1 MKTPLKQEQILTF
14 GKTKVASLS
23 EEIRNEIITLE
34 KYLQEKID
42 LSYELEK
49 LEIAIQVKYTQI
61 SNHIN
66 DLEDAKEMAGKLSP
80 SAEDKP

>member
-14 GKTKVASLS
+14 GKAKVASLS
-23 EEIRNEIITLE
+23 EEIRNEIFTLE